1 MASHNFQSLR
11 AAVIAGS
18 RADTWAA
25 AVEEWE
31 VAGLEED
38 PTSTGICVCGNTG
51 LRYLY
56 TIRNPGTGHEL
67 APIGSVC
74 VEYFEVPELTES
86 VSALRRLFN
95 LRAAYVDM
103 RPVALTTDYF
113 SRALLADLWENGA
126 FPDNGYNRNNG
137 ENDYRFLLDW
147 FNSHSEPSAKERRKI
162 WVLVNRTIPRFVLTD
177 KRLS

>member
-18 RADTWAA
+18 RASTWAA
-25 AVEEWE
+25 PVAEWE
-31 VAGLEED
+31 VAGLEEE
-38 PTSTGICVCGNTG
+38 PTSTGTCVCGNTG

-56 TIRNPGTGHEL
+56 AIRNPGTGHEL

-74 VEYFEVPELTES
+74 VEYFEVPELTEG
-86 VSALRRLFN
+86 VSALRRPFD
-95 LRAAYVDM
+95 LRAAYVNL
-103 RPVALTTDYF
+103 RPVALTTEYS

-126 FPDNGYNRNNG
+126 FPDNGYRNNG

-147 FNSHSEPSAKERRKI
+147 FNSHSAPSQKERRKI
-162 WVLVNRTIPRFVLTD
+162 WVLVNRTIPQFVLSD
-177 KRLS
+177 ERLS

>member
-18 RADTWAA
+18 RASTWAA
-25 AVEEWE
+25 SVGEWE

-38 PTSTGICVCGNTG
+38 PTSTGTCVCGNTG

-56 TIRNPGTGHEL
+56 AIRNPGTGHEL

-74 VEYFEVPELTES
+74 VEYFEVPELTEG
-86 VSALRRLFN
+86 VSALRRLFD
-95 LRAAYVDM
+95 LRAAYVNL
-103 RPVALTTDYF
+103 RPVALTTEYF

-147 FNSHSEPSAKERRKI
+147 FNSHSAPSEKERRKI
-162 WVLVNRTIPRFVLTD
+162 WVLVNRTIPQFVLSD
-177 KRLS
+177 ERLS

>member
-18 RADTWAA
+18 RANTWAA

-38 PTSTGICVCGNTG
+38 PTSIGICVCGNTG

-56 TIRNPGTGHEL
+56 AIRNPDTGHEL
-67 APIGSVC
+67 SPIGSVC
-74 VEYFEVPELTES
+74 VEYFEVPELTEGA
-86 VSALRRLFN
+86 SALRRLFD
-95 LRAAYVDM
+95 LRAAYVDLE
-103 RPVALTTDYF
+103 PVALTTEYF

-147 FNSHSEPSAKERRKI
+147 FNSHGAPSEKERRKI
-162 WVLVNRTIPRFVLTD
+162 WVLVNRTIRRFVLSD
-177 KRLS
+177 ERLS

>member
-11 AAVIAGS
+11 SAVIAGS
-18 RADTWAA
+18 RAGAWAA

-56 TIRNPGTGHEL
+56 TIRNPNSGYEL

-74 VEYFEVPELTES
+74 VEYFEVPELTEG
-86 VSALRRLFN
+86 VSALRRLFD
-95 LRAAYVDM
+95 LRAAYVNQ
-103 RPVALTTDYF
+103 RPVVLTTEYF

-126 FPDNGYNRNNG
+126 FPDNNFNRNNG
-137 ENDYRFLLDW
+137 ENDYQFLLDW
-147 FNSHSEPSAKERRKI
+147 FNSHSEPSAKEKRKI
-162 WVLVNRTIPRFVLTD
+162 WVLVNRTIPQFVLTD

>member
-1 MASHNFQSLR
+1 MTSHNFQSLR
-11 AAVIAGS
+11 GAVIAGS
-18 RADTWAA
+18 RARTWAS

-38 PTSTGICVCGNTG
+38 LSSAGICVCGNVG

-56 TIRNPGTGHEL
+56 TIRNHDTGHEL

-74 VEYFEVPELTES
+74 VEYFEVPELTRGVS
-86 VSALRRLFN
+86 VLRRLFD
-95 LRAAYVDM
+95 LRAAYVDL
-103 RPVALTTDYF
+103 RPVALTTEYF
-113 SRALLADLWENGA
+113 SRALLADLWDNGA
-126 FPDNGYNRNNG
+126 FPDNSYNRNNG

-147 FNSHSEPSAKERRKI
+147 FNSHSEPSEKEGRKI
-162 WVLVNRTIPRFVLTD
+162 WVLVNRTIPRFVLDD